1 MEKINCVRRENE
13 INMEK
18 IILILRSFEKIIANG
33 TVSSILKNILAIIE
47 NIANGLSNAW
57 KNNENG
63 SAIIQNLA
71 NAFNDLLVSINNTVK
86 SEKTQEFL
94 NRLLDKI
101 RDITER
107 LTLIDLEISTNDL
120 LRTAI
125 LVAIIVSI
133 SLVALE
139 IIN

>member
-1 MEKINCVRRENE
+1 
-13 INMEK
+13 MEK

-33 TVSSILKNILAIIE
+33 TVSSILKNILAIME

-120 LRTAI
+120 LRTTI
-125 LVAIIVSI
+125 LVATIVSI

>member
-1 MEKINCVRRENE
+1 MKKINCIRRENK

-33 TVSSILKNILAIIE
+33 TVSSILKNILAIME
-47 NIANGLSNAW
+47 NIANGLSNAC

-94 NRLLDKI
+94 NRLLNKI

-107 LTLIDLEISTNDL
+107 LALIDLEISTNDL

>member
-94 NRLLDKI
+94 NRLLNKI

>member
-1 MEKINCVRRENE
+1 
-13 INMEK
+13 MEK

-94 NRLLDKI
+94 NRLLNKI

>member
-1 MEKINCVRRENE
+1 
-13 INMEK
+13 MEK

-94 NRLLDKI
+94 NRLLNKI

-125 LVAIIVSI
+125 LVAIIVPI